1 LKDLP
6 APRGGS
12 WAPKEPGNLTYASD
26 LPSCQVIAKENGFG
40 VIDPH
45 GDLVEDV
52 KGYLTLTLSREELEE
67 RVVLIDPTDEKY
79 TVAFNPLGA
88 LLSSL
93 RHSRRPGLML
103 GEQGLVALY
112 LFVADHNN

>member
-12 WAPKEPGNLTYASD
+12 WAPKEPDNLIYASD

-45 GDLVEDV
+45 RDLVEDV

-79 TVAFNPLGA
+79 TVAFNPLESSAELVEAFKKTWADAWGA
-88 LLSSL
+88 RPRSALSF
-93 RHSRRPGLML
+93 RRRS
-103 GEQGLVALY
+103 Q
-112 LFVADHNN
+112 